1 MEGACSCQP
10 AQARRGMCP
19 ACFCALLCSFS
30 RLYAS
35 LWTTLQAPPPEKKER
50 QPRIW
55 NLKPHLK
62 PQTDEQRNP
71 QLPKSVPLP
80 ARVED
85 ITHAGMRAMW
95 EEKGSG
101 GASSAAPLAL
111 DVEPLDD

>member
-1 MEGACSCQP
+1 
-10 AQARRGMCP
+10 MCP

-35 LWTTLQAPPPEKKER
+35 LWTLQAPPPEKKER

-71 QLPKSVPLP
+71 QLPTSVSLP

-85 ITHAGMRAMW
+85 ITDAGMRAMW
-95 EEKGSG
+95 EQRGSG
-101 GASSAAPLAL
+101 GASSTAPLAL
-111 DVEPLDD
+111 DVYPLDWPLD